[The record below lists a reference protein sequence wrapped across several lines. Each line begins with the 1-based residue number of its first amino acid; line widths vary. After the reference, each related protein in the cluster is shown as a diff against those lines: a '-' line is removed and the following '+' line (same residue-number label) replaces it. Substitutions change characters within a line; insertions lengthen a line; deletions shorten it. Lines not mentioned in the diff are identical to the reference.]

1 MDDKTV
7 VITGANGQLGRALR
21 IIFPNAIAL
30 TRQELDITDEAT
42 VKSFDWQPNS
52 VIINAAAWTDVDAA
66 ENPENFQQVDLVNH
80 RAVRYLA
87 EAATTH
93 GSILVHISSE
103 YVFDGSRPI
112 HNEDEPVSPLNV
124 YGKTKADGDL
134 AAATTNKHYII
145 RTSWVIGDGRNFV
158 SIMQDLAARGIKPSV
173 VNDQVGRLTFTDTLA
188 RGIKYLLETGA
199 PYGTYNLTNE
209 GQPASWA
216 EIAKIVF
223 EKSGKLSSDI
233 QPVSTAEYFANKPGS
248 AQRPRQSTLNL
259 TKIKETGFK
268 PEDWQDKLDNL
279 FN

>member
-52 VIINAAAWTDVDAA
+52 VIINTAAWTDVDAA

-93 GSILVHISSE
+93 SLTLVHISSE
-103 YVFDGSRPI
+103 YVFDGSQPI
-112 HNEDEPVSPLNV
+112 HSEDELFSPLNV

-173 VNDQVGRLTFTDTLA
+173 VNDQIGRLTFTDTLA
-188 RGIKYLLETGA
+188 RGIKHLLETGA

-209 GQPASWA
+209 GRPAGWA

-233 QPVSTAEYFANKPGS
+233 QPVSTAEYFANKPGY

-259 TKIKETGFK
+259 TKIKETGFT

>member
-1 MDDKTV
+1 MNDKTV

-80 RAVRYLA
+80 LAIQYLA

-93 GSILVHISSE
+93 NLTLVHISSE
-103 YVFDGSRPI
+103 YVFDGSQTI
-112 HNEDEPVSPLNV
+112 HSEDELFSPLNV

-158 SIMQDLAARGIKPSV
+158 SIMQDLATRDIKPSV
-173 VNDQVGRLTFTDTLA
+173 VNDQIGRLTFTDTLA
-188 RGIKYLLETGA
+188 RGIKHLLETGA

-223 EKSGKLSSDI
+223 EKSGKSPSDV
-233 QPVSTAEYFANKPGS
+233 QPVSTAEYFTNKPGS

-259 TKIKETGFK
+259 TKIKETGFT

>member
-1 MDDKTV
+1 MNDKTV
-7 VITGANGQLGRALR
+7 VITGANGQLGHALR

-80 RAVRYLA
+80 LAVQYLA

-93 GSILVHISSE
+93 NLTLVHISSE
-103 YVFDGSRPI
+103 YVFDGSQTI
-112 HNEDEPVSPLNV
+112 HSEDEPFSPLNV

-158 SIMQDLAARGIKPSV
+158 SIMQDLATRDIKPSV
-173 VNDQVGRLTFTDTLA
+173 VNDQIGRLTFTDTLA
-188 RGIKYLLETGA
+188 RGIKHLLETGA

-223 EKSGKLSSDI
+223 EKSGKSPSDI

-259 TKIKETGFK
+259 TKIKETGFT

>member
-21 IIFPNAIAL
+21 IIFPNGIAL
-30 TRQELDITDEAT
+30 TRQELDITNETA
-42 VKSFDWQPNS
+42 VKSFKWQPNS
-52 VIINAAAWTDVDAA
+52 IIINAAAWTDVDAA
-66 ENPENFQQVDLVNH
+66 ENPDNFQQVNLVNH
-80 RAVRYLA
+80 YAVKYLA

-93 GSILVHISSE
+93 SLTLVHISSE
-103 YVFDGSRPI
+103 YVFDGSQPI
-112 HNEDEPVSPLNV
+112 HSEDELFSPLNV

-145 RTSWVIGDGRNFV
+145 RTSWVIGDGINFV

-173 VNDQVGRLTFTDTLA
+173 VNDQIGRLTFTDSLA
-188 RGIKYLLETGA
+188 RGIKHLLETGA

-209 GQPASWA
+209 GRPASWA

-223 EKSGKLSSDI
+223 EKSGKSPSDV
-233 QPVSTAEYFANKPGS
+233 QPVSTAEYFTNKPGS

-259 TKIKETGFK
+259 TKIKETGFT